1 MALLV
6 PHGTI
11 FRFNNRALCMLKTM
25 DDLTRQ
31 RISLIARNA
40 ISEID
45 RIAVLVSSRNT
56 TGNRGAHNNE
66 AASESRS
73 RHGGNTTSSN
83 SVQTVGQTNQV

>member
-1 MALLV
+1 
-6 PHGTI
+6 
-11 FRFNNRALCMLKTM
+11 M

-66 AASESRS
+66 AASGSRS
-73 RHGGNTTSSN
+73 RHGGTRQ
-83 SVQTVGQTNQV
+83 VQTVGQTNQV